1 MSRNK
6 QIDRLR
12 EGLEVFNGS
21 GKVKDPVEYVLNL
34 LKNNK
39 QSAETMEQSAVFTE
53 NNLRAALKEN
63 NELFE
68 ALHNELVYA
77 GLRSGTVIT
86 CDNSSVD
93 LGRLGFKDSP
103 NIDTMEDK
111 VRLITIIGMVINH
124 FRDLVLK
131 ERKIGAKTLKDA
143 QEAAQSLLDSSYL
156 TNTTFRTTLKD
167 QDRALAECHRIIKD
181 KDEERTY
188 NLEVIKQLT
197 GELEYQ
203 VAATKQYKRELEL
216 LHKDDIERSVNVA
229 KFIFKD

>member
-12 EGLEVFNGS
+12 EGLKDLTGVS
-21 GKVKDPVEYVLNL
+21 GIDDPVD
-34 LKNNK
+34 
-39 QSAETMEQSAVFTE
+39 S
-53 NNLRAALKEN
+53 ALKLIKIRKEEKKET

-68 ALHNELVYA
+68 ALYNELVHA
-77 GLRSGTVIT
+77 GLREDYVINRR
-86 CDNSSVD
+86 DNTPIT
-93 LGRLGFKDSP
+93 LGQLGF
-103 NIDTMEDK
+103 IDFSMSDHFKLVNVEDK
-111 VRLITIIGMVINH
+111 VRLIAIVGMVVDH
-124 FRDLVLK
+124 LRDLVLK

-216 LHKDDIERSVNVA
+216 LYKDDIERSVNVA